1 MTGRPRGS
9 RTPAALLAAA
19 GLLLP
24 GPLPGQARA
33 KPPAEVADEY
43 LRGIEAM
50 AWRATAQRIHPDA
63 LAEVRD
69 LIEIFLAP
77 EVDRDGAFLEALSG
91 GQDGET
97 FLSLDDGSLFVSAM
111 RALTREAPGIVNAMT
126 ARRTDVIGTVTEA
139 DTLTHAVY
147 RLHWEL
153 SGAEPEMKV
162 LSLARDARGRWRVRE
177 APELASLRPA
187 IRALGRR
194 VRPPPP

>member
-1 MTGRPRGS
+1 MTGSRRGS
-9 RTPAALLAAA
+9 RAPAALPTAALLFLP
-19 GLLLP
+19 GLLP
-24 GPLPGQARA
+24 AQAPA
-33 KPPAEVADEY
+33 KAPVEVADEY

-77 EVDRDGAFLEALSG
+77 EVDREGAFLDALSG
-91 GQDGET
+91 GQDAET
-97 FLSLDDGSLFVSAM
+97 FLSLDDGSLFVSVM

-126 ARRTDVIGTVTEA
+126 ARRTDVIGAVTES
-139 DTLTHAVY
+139 DSLSHAVY

-153 SGAEPEMKV
+153 SGAEPETKV
-162 LSLARDARGRWRVRE
+162 LSLVRDGRGRWRVRE

-187 IRALGRR
+187 IRALGRG

>member
-1 MTGRPRGS
+1 MTGSRRGS
-9 RTPAALLAAA
+9 RAPAALLAAA
-19 GLLLP
+19 LLFLPGLLP
-24 GPLPGQARA
+24 AQAPA

-50 AWRATAQRIHPDA
+50 AWRATAQRIHPGA

-91 GQDGET
+91 GQEIET
-97 FLSLDDGSLFVSAM
+97 YLSLDDGSLFVSVM

-126 ARRTDVIGTVTEA
+126 ARRTDVIGAVAESDTV
-139 DTLTHAVY
+139 THAVY

-162 LSLARDARGRWRVRE
+162 LSLMRDGRGLWRVRE

-187 IRALGRR
+187 VRALGRR
-194 VRPPPP
+194 VKPPPP